1 MHCVRN
7 INAIGGDAVLIQADL
22 LAVEEDVSSLAH
34 AFELEEDA
42 VAGKRGR
49 ELEVLAIPGESFVR
63 THVAATMGD
72 ELAEGVDVIEAVG
85 CRDCGPLG
93 VVEGGN
99 FSAGDIFTDELP
111 VVIEVQR
118 RAYGFGRSIWPAR
131 GRGSGE
137 RWIGP
142 A

>member
-7 INAIGGDAVLIQADL
+7 VDAIGGDAVLIQADL

-63 THVAATMGD
+63 THVAAAMGD
-72 ELAEGVDVIEAVG
+72 ELAEGVDIIEAVG

-93 VVEGGN
+93 VVEVGHLSVGYV
-99 FSAGDIFTDELP
+99 FPDESP
-111 VVIEVQR
+111 VEVKVQR
-118 RAYGFGRSIWPAR
+118 SARGFGRTIWPAR
-131 GRGSGE
+131 GLGCGE
-137 RWIGP
+137 CWIGP